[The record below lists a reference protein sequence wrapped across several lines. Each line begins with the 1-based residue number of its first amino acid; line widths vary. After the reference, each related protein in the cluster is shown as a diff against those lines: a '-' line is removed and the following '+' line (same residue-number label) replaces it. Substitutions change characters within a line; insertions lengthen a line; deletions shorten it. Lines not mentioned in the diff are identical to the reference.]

1 MTLVFQ
7 PVDLLFDRWCL
18 DLLYSLEPLI
28 IHSCI
33 ELTLKKTSF
42 SLMKKVLDLF

>member
-1 MTLVFQ
+1 MILVFQ
-7 PVDLLFDRWCL
+7 LVEMLFDQWRL